1 MLYIKYNQSVGC
13 HNMEQQVQFK
23 KEKKMSRVKQEL
35 YLVPGETM
43 SPR

>member
-1 MLYIKYNQSVGC
+1 MLYIKYNQLVGC

-23 KEKKMSRVKQEL
+23 KKKMSRVKQEL